1 MEKWPL
7 AMKMNS
13 DKLFWVKNMCKIALF
28 CHVILFCNN
37 PCHATMSSC
46 TPFMHLAPKLDR
58 QRYNPNFLLFATSF
72 HGTKK
77 LYLVI
82 FHWKKLTLTMFYFE
96 SACSVFLTEQQHAIF
111 LGKKLHLILII
122 FMV

>member
-1 MEKWPL
+1 
-7 AMKMNS
+7 
-13 DKLFWVKNMCKIALF
+13 MC
-28 CHVILFCNN
+28 C
-37 PCHATMSSC
+37 C
-46 TPFMHLAPKLDR
+46 TTFMHSAPKLVR

-72 HGTKK
+72 YGAKK